1 MRTWREVGRV
11 NRRVWN
17 WCVDQS
23 RWKEAELSGRIAVSS
38 RYAEEAFETRIRHQ
52 RDQIERNQSILH
64 KLFISRPGGFSFA
77 GEDLHIPLSD

>member
-1 MRTWREVGRV
+1 MEEVIRQIGQQRKNCEV
-11 NRRVWN
+11 LV
-17 WCVDQS
+17 QQ
-23 RWKEAELSGRIAVSS
+23 VSS